1 VGSTATFAPRKTKLP
16 SIGSAKPFRTSWAVL
31 PFVLVHLACVAVF
44 FVPFHWGYV
53 ALALALYYVR
63 MFFVTAGYHRYF
75 SHRSFKTSRIF
86 QFILAV
92 GAMTSVQ
99 KGVLWWAAHHR
110 RHHRYS
116 DQDEDVH
123 SPQRDGFFW
132 AHVGW
137 IMSSDHNQTEM
148 TWVADFAKFPELVWL
163 NRYHVIPPIVF
174 ATSIYLLG
182 GWSALVWGFV
192 VSTVMLWH
200 GTFFINSLAHVFGRR
215 RYATTDTSKNSLLL
229 SLLTLGEGWHNNH
242 HYYMASVR
250 QGFFW
255 WEIDITY
262 YILRALSW
270 FGIVRELKTPP
281 PTILY
286 ANRIAA

>member
-1 VGSTATFAPRKTKLP
+1 MLSSTAVMPEKVTLPPVGSPKRFRP
-16 SIGSAKPFRTSWAVL
+16 SLAVIPFI
-31 PFVLVHLACVAVF
+31 LVHLACVAVF

-53 ALALALYYVR
+53 ALALGLYYAR

-75 SHRSFKTSRIF
+75 SHRSYKTSRFF
-86 QFILAV
+86 QFILAFC
-92 GAMTSVQ
+92 AMTSVQ

-123 SPQRDGFFW
+123 SATRDGFFW
-132 AHVGW
+132 SHVGW
-137 IMSSDHNQTEM
+137 IMSTDNNATELK
-148 TWVADFAKFPELVWL
+148 WVGDFARFPELRWL
-163 NRYHVIPPIVF
+163 NRYHLIPPIVY

-192 VSTVMLWH
+192 VSTVILWH
-200 GTFFINSLAHVFGRR
+200 GTFCINSLAHVFGRR
-215 RYATTDTSKNSLLL
+215 RYVTTDTSRNSLLL

-255 WEIDITY
+255 WEIDITF

-270 FGIVRELKTPP
+270 LRIVRDLRLPP
-281 PTILY
+281 PGLVQS
-286 ANRIAA
+286 NQGAA